1 MHPILASLSY
11 HILVVKNE
19 LDLYEM
25 IRRALECDRFHDTFA
40 AKKTTAILLLS
51 SLKIDIVLVDVRLP
65 TVSAPRWRNTGV
77 VENTGHIDDR
87 ASPAHGGVRSDGR
100 RISREAVPARAA
112 SSGSAEPAGKGPS
125 GVTTAHA
132 AAARRWE

>member
-87 ASPAHGGVRSDGR
+87 ASRHITEFDQKGIGYIEKPFRLEQLRQEVRDR
-100 RISREAVPARAA
+100 LAKADRV
-112 SSGSAEPAGKGPS
+112 
-125 GVTTAHA
+125 
-132 AAARRWE
+132 